1 MEITAL
7 LLSRI
12 QFGLTIGFHILFP
25 TLTIGLALLLTVHEG
40 LWLATKRSIYRES
53 CRFWARIFAVSF
65 GMGVVSGVVLSY
77 EIGTNF
83 AGFSEATG
91 NVLGPLFSYEV
102 LTAFFLEAGFLGIM
116 LFGWDRVPRWL
127 HFFSTTMVA
136 VGTLISAFW
145 ILAANSWMHTPAG
158 FSLQDGVFLVE
169 DWWAIVFNPSFPY
182 RYAHMICASLLT
194 TAFVAAGVGAWHV
207 LNHTQSEFGRMT
219 LRLAVLTAALLAPLQ
234 VLVGDL
240 HGLNT
245 LEHQPMKVAAM
256 EGHWNTGTG
265 VPLLL
270 FAIPDEAAETNHFE
284 LGIPRLASLILT
296 HDLDGEVQGLTEVP
310 PEDRPPVAP
319 VFWAFRVMVGIGM
332 LFLLLAWSG
341 VAQWL
346 RGQLHNPSG
355 LNRRYL
361 QALILASP
369 LGFVAVIAGWLVTE
383 IGRQPWVVYG
393 LMRTADSGS
402 GSVTA
407 GEVATSLSLFSIIYA
422 LLLAVFIWVVL
433 RLVRTAV
440 GTGPQRSDN
449 TVAAQGQLA

>member
-25 TLTIGLALLLTVHEG
+25 TLTIGLALLLLVHEA
-40 LWLATKRSIYRES
+40 LWLATGRAIYRES
-53 CRFWARIFAVSF
+53 CRFWARIFAVNF

-83 AGFSEATG
+83 ANFSEATG

-127 HFFSTTMVA
+127 HLLSTALVA

-158 FSLQDGVFLVE
+158 FSVQDGVFFAE

-182 RYAHMICASLLT
+182 RYAHMVCASFLT

-207 LNHTQSEFGRMT
+207 WRRPGTEFGRMT
-219 LRLAVLTAALLAPLQ
+219 LKLAVLTAALLAPLQ
-234 VLVGDL
+234 IVIGDL

-256 EGHWNTGTG
+256 EGHWETGTG

-270 FAIPDEAAETNHFE
+270 FAIPDQDGETNHFE
-284 LGIPRLASLILT
+284 LGVPKLASLILT
-296 HDLDGEVQGLTEVP
+296 HELDGEVQGLTEVP

-319 VFWAFRVMVGIGM
+319 VFWSFRVMVGIGV
-332 LFLLLAWSG
+332 LFLLLAWLG
-341 VAQWL
+341 VSQLMRGRLFDTTGFNRLYL
-346 RGQLHNPSG
+346 RG
-355 LNRRYL
+355 
-361 QALILASP
+361 LILASP

-402 GSVTA
+402 DTVTA
-407 GEVATSLSLFSIIYA
+407 GEVATSLSLFTVIYA
-422 LLLAVFIWVVL
+422 LLLVVFVWVVL
-433 RLVRTAV
+433 RLMRSAV
-440 GTGPQRSDN
+440 GTGPQPGDLPQ
-449 TVAAQGQLA
+449 AAT

>member
-25 TLTIGLALLLTVHEG
+25 TLTIGLALLLIAHEG
-40 LWLATKRSIYRES
+40 LWLATKRAIYRES
-53 CRFWARIFAVSF
+53 CRFWARIFAVNF

-83 AGFSEATG
+83 AAFSEATG

-127 HFFSTTMVA
+127 HFFSTVMVGI
-136 VGTLISAFW
+136 GTLISAFW

-158 FSLQDGVFLVE
+158 FSMQDGVFFVE

-207 LNHTQSEFGRMT
+207 LNHKQAEFGRMT

-234 VLVGDL
+234 ILLGDL

-256 EGHWNTGTG
+256 EGHWNTDTG

-270 FAIPDEAAETNHFE
+270 FAIPDQAAETNHFE
-284 LGIPRLASLILT
+284 IGIPEITSLILT
-296 HDLDGEVQGLTEVP
+296 HDLDGEVKGLTEVP

-319 VFWAFRVMVGIGM
+319 VFWAFRVMVGIGV

-341 VAQWL
+341 VVQLL
-346 RGQLHNPSG
+346 RGRLYDGAG
-355 LNRRYL
+355 LNRHLLRG
-361 QALILASP
+361 LILASP

-402 GSVTA
+402 ATVTA
-407 GEVATSLSLFSIIYA
+407 AEVATSLSLFSIIYSV
-422 LLLAVFIWVVL
+422 LLVVFVFVVL
-433 RLVRTAV
+433 RMMRTAV
-440 GTGPQRSDN
+440 GTGPQPSDN
-449 TVAAQGQLA
+449 TAAAQGQPA